1 MNIKELHEALSAY
14 HKEQGRPKFADAYLY
29 ACFLDYLDDYNTE
42 GEAYKI
48 NEGVTIE
55 TVWSKYLEADSPVF
69 TILYG
74 YEDAEEASRQ
84 WFTEEFCTETQEEE
98 EE

>member
-1 MNIKELHEALSAY
+1 MNIKELYEALNAY

-29 ACFLDYLDDYNTE
+29 ACFLDYLDDYSKE

-48 NEGVTIE
+48 KEGVTIE
-55 TVWSKYLEADSPVF
+55 SVWSKYLEESSPVF

-84 WFTEEFCTETQEEE
+84 WFTEEFCTDTEEE
-98 EE
+98 DEE